1 MTLGGSSAVHIQSS
15 TTSSAPSVP
24 RTPSSITIHP
34 VALFSILDHYLR
46 RNDEQP
52 RVIGT
57 LLGTRSPDNTQ
68 IHVRSSFAVL
78 HSENEEQVAVD
89 MEYHRTMY
97 ELHSRVNPKETIV
110 GWYSTGSNLNTY
122 SALIQNF
129 YSQETAPHHAIHVAL
144 NTGAEEGEEAGVQA
158 YVSSPVGVFPKPEN
172 CIFVPV
178 PVRLQFQDAER
189 SGLDLL
195 TQTAQSPNS
204 TTAQPI
210 TSIANLDATLNTVS
224 QMLDRVLGYVRQVL
238 AGEIEGDKALGRYLM
253 DTLGVAA
260 IGEKG
265 GEDKAFNA
273 SLQDTLMISYLANL
287 VRAQAEVSARLA
299 LVTS

>member
-1 MTLGGSSAVHIQSS
+1 MALGGSSAVHIQSS
-15 TTSSAPSVP
+15 TISSAPPIP

-97 ELHSRVNPKETIV
+97 ELHSRVTPKETIV

-129 YSQETAPHHAIHVAL
+129 YSQETAPHQAIHVAL

-178 PVRLQFQDAER
+178 PVRLQFQDTER

-195 TQTAQSPNS
+195 TQTALSPNS

-210 TSIANLDATLNTVS
+210 TSIANLDTTLNTVS
-224 QMLDRVLGYVRQVL
+224 QMLDRVLAYVGQVL
-238 AGEIEGDKALGRYLM
+238 AGEVEGDKALGRYLM

-287 VRAQAEVSARLA
+287 VRAQAEVSSRLA